1 MRVALAQFTATI
13 EPAQNLDLVLGQLAL
28 AAESGARLVVFPE
41 AMSCSFARPR
51 VEAAE
56 PLDGPWA
63 GAVRAAAA
71 EAGVTVV
78 VGLFTP
84 GESGRVRN
92 TLLVTGPEVEAHYD
106 KLHLFDAYGY
116 AESDQIEPGE
126 RLVLIE
132 VDGVRIGLATCY
144 DIRFAEQFKAL
155 AAQGAEVIVVPS
167 SWAPG
172 ERKVDQWRLLAAAR
186 ALDSTSIVVA
196 VDQAQ
201 PAADDSAP
209 GARKPTGVGH
219 SIVASPLG
227 EIVLELG
234 SDPELAIVELDLSSV
249 AAARA
254 ALPVLGNS
262 RFSSSLRM

>member
-1 MRVALAQFTATI
+1 M
-13 EPAQNLDLVLGQLAL
+13 
-28 AAESGARLVVFPE
+28 
-41 AMSCSFARPR
+41 
-51 VEAAE
+51 
-56 PLDGPWA
+56 
-63 GAVRAAAA
+63 
-71 EAGVTVV
+71 
-78 VGLFTP
+78 
-84 GESGRVRN
+84 
-92 TLLVTGPEVEAHYD
+92 
-106 KLHLFDAYGY
+106 
-116 AESDQIEPGE
+116 
-126 RLVLIE
+126 
-132 VDGVRIGLATCY
+132 RIGLATCY

-172 ERKVDQWRLLAAAR
+172 DRKVDQWRLLAAAR

-201 PAADDSAP
+201 PAADDPAP

-227 EIVLELG
+227 EILLELG
-234 SDPELAIVELDLSSV
+234 QDRELAIIDLDLGTV

-262 RFSSSLRM
+262 RFSSSLRA